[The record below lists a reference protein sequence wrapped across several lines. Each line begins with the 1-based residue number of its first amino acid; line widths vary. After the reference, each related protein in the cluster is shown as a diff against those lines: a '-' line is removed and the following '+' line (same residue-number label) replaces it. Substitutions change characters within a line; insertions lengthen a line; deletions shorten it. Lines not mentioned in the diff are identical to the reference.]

1 MGMYIDIALI
11 AIFVIII
18 IFNLVRGFIRALYPF
33 RKWAAIAIAWM
44 IKGPV
49 AQYISSFFNV
59 EGLKQ
64 NIYNRAYAMW
74 GDLIN
79 SVVSSTSMDASSPE
93 SYDGIFG
100 FLENILPGISELCA
114 NAVREGVTDVAHT
127 ASTFVAE
134 NLTICIFQVAA
145 VVGAF
150 IVIYLVLTLAL
161 KIIELICK
169 KKGALGGLN
178 RILGGVVGI
187 FSGAILVWGISVLV
201 YLIMPEFLEGTQFA
215 TWMAKSFF
223 LSKFFGIA

>member
-1 MGMYIDIALI
+1 
-11 AIFVIII
+11 
-18 IFNLVRGFIRALYPF
+18 
-33 RKWAAIAIAWM
+33 
-44 IKGPV
+44 
-49 AQYISSFFNV
+49 
-59 EGLKQ
+59 
-64 NIYNRAYAMW
+64 MW